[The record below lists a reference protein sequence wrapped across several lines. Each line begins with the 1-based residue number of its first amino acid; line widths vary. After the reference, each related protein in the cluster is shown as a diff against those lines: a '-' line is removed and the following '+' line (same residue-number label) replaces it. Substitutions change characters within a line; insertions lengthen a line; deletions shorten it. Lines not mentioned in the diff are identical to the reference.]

1 MRNKRLIEKVT
12 KVLGDEQLP
21 IKEICARLSY
31 ELTYYP
37 EPNRLSKIMRGKFV
51 MVSIGSPKCKR
62 NEWRNK
68 NVMDRK
74 IQAE

>member
-1 MRNKRLIEKVT
+1 MRNKRLIEKIT
-12 KVLGDEQLP
+12 KVLGEEQLP
-21 IKEICARLSY
+21 IKEIYSRLSG
-31 ELTYYP
+31 ELAYYP
-37 EPNRLSKIMRGKFV
+37 EPNRLSKIMRGKFE
-51 MVSIGSPKCKR
+51 MVSIGSPKKKR